1 MSATAIQKRVKRGR
15 LFRLHRCVYATH
27 PPPYD
32 KHQRWLA
39 AVYASE
45 PDTLLSDWC
54 AADLMGIWEGASLP
68 PHVTNRSGACRKIE
82 GIEVHRREIDPRD
95 RAVRHGIPCT
105 SAARTIV
112 DLAGALRMDELE
124 AMVMAA
130 DSLGILNRRRLE
142 ELAADGSR
150 RPGSAR
156 LRELLSDDP
165 IEVRSRN
172 EGRMMAICH
181 DFRVARP
188 LVNHRIDT
196 AGCTFYA
203 DFCWPDA
210 RLIVEADSWRWHGGR
225 AASERDRDRDQLLSI
240 AGWRVVHFTRDQIL
254 HGRAETG
261 SRLVAL
267 TAG

>member
-1 MSATAIQKRVKRGR
+1 M
-15 LFRLHRCVYATH
+15 YATH

-32 KHQRWLA
+32 KHQRALA
-39 AVYASE
+39 AVYAGGAG
-45 PDTLLSDWC
+45 TLLSHWW
-54 AADLMGIWEGASLP
+54 AADLLGLRAGVPLT
-68 PHVTNRSGACRKIE
+68 PHVSNRSGACRKVE
-82 GIEVHRREIDPRD
+82 GIEAHRREIDPRD
-95 RAVRHGIPCT
+95 RAARHGIPCT

-142 ELAADGSR
+142 ELTADGSR

-156 LRELLSDDP
+156 LRGLLPDDP
-165 IEVRSRN
+165 IEIRSRN
-172 EGRMMAICH
+172 EGRMMAICR
-181 DFRVARP
+181 DFGVPRP

-196 AGCTFYA
+196 AGRTFYA

-267 TAG
+267 TVG